1 MSETII
7 SDLQDTLEQF
17 KAYFPPNPFKHG
29 LVTLWTDRDTG
40 ELKKKAETLE
50 GKPVEDDLLTW
61 HLGEKARGKTK
72 AGYIIGYLPAVSE
85 FETTVGAVDLDGKD
99 YPEPG
104 ALENAKHTLSRTLD
118 ALEVAYCWERSV
130 RGNGWHCWIFS
141 SAALPIITMRA
152 ALRACVARAGFKAS
166 TETFPKG
173 EDARSSWIQ
182 SPYAQALRSDNGLG
196 HTHLETWDEQPIPL
210 TDLGE
215 YITRTPVETLLELSQ
230 TPHDALQTLS
240 SAADALDLHPDAL
253 PLLLEVLKQ
262 KAPHPRHDT
271 APAFLNLGRRCG
283 QLEAMTQALK
293 DVFDLWVTDGSRTKQ
308 QWADEIERWAEHI
321 RVKGAGGRG
330 IPYLKAQ
337 GFLFPRLPRLAQLE
351 GVTGTD
357 GPRLSRPEI
366 VITGRFLREIADDA
380 IDALEAANT
389 PPMLFKRGGELVR
402 VALEEGQVRAKP
414 LDAVALKGTLD
425 RCADFITEKTVT
437 ETERD
442 EKGKPKRGADGK
454 AITHSST
461 ENAPA
466 RPPADLAPDLLARV
480 DRLPFPT
487 LRTLATSPIYSASGE
502 QVSTPGFHFSSGIYL
517 ELGTLEVPDLPS
529 VSEALSLLGEML
541 QDFPFI
547 HKEAGFAHTLAA
559 LLLHFSR
566 PLIDGPTPLH
576 LIEAPTRGSGKGLLC
591 EVISYVS
598 LGRAAG
604 TMVKPKDGDEFEK
617 RVTSALLEG
626 AAVMLLD
633 NVHTLEGEAL
643 AAALTARVWR
653 GRRLGKSEMLTLPN
667 DALWLATGNNVN
679 LDDDMPR
686 RIIPIRLDPQVERPE
701 DRTDFLHA
709 DLLGWVKARRGEL
722 VAACLSLIQAW
733 LEAGR
738 PAGSVR
744 LGSYESWAATMGGI
758 LEHAGVKGFLT
769 GREHLYETAN
779 AEPQEW
785 AAVLA
790 EVYRVHKDEPVTA
803 REVLS
808 AMKNSGNLG
817 ELWEGR
823 RELSALQR
831 IGHALRQKRDRV
843 FSGLALRLAGESKNQ
858 NKAYRVVLVSGGP
871 KKTPET
877 PETPEA
883 QAKTPTDTANA
894 QEGVLGKTPPQTP
907 ERTPE
912 NTLNT
917 RGGVLNQNTPPST
930 KTPVKHPPHL
940 GSLESVS
947 DNVFIIGQGVS
958 GVSGVF
964 SGLTPTV
971 ESELEGVME
980 I

>member
-1 MSETII
+1 MLAPV
-7 SDLQDTLEQF
+7 SDLTETLEQF
-17 KAYFPPNPFKHG
+17 RAYFPPNPFKHG
-29 LVTLWTDRDTG
+29 LVTLWNDKNTG
-40 ELKKKAETLE
+40 ELKKNAETLE
-50 GKPVEDDLLTW
+50 GKPVDDDLLTW
-61 HLGEKARGKTK
+61 HLGGIARGKTK
-72 AGYIIGYLPAVSE
+72 TGYIIGYLPAVSE
-85 FETTVGAVDLDGKD
+85 SGTTVGIFDLDGKD

-104 ALENAKHTLSRTLD
+104 ALEDAKHTLSRALD
-118 ALEVAYCWERSV
+118 ALDIPYYWERSI

-141 SAALPIITMRA
+141 SAPILISAMRDALK
-152 ALRACVARAGFKAS
+152 ACVARAGLKPS
-166 TETFPKG
+166 TEVYPMG
-173 EDARSSWIQ
+173 VDARSRWVVT
-182 SPYAQALRSDNGLG
+182 PYSGALQDEGRLG
-196 HTHLETWDEQPIPL
+196 RTFLETWDEQPIPVDEL
-210 TDLGE
+210 DE
-215 YITRTPVETLLELSQ
+215 YITRADAGILLELSQ
-230 TPHDALQTLS
+230 SAHTAPRTALST
-240 SAADALDLHPDAL
+240 ADALDLHPDAL

-262 KAPHPRHDT
+262 KAPNSRHDT

-283 QLEAMTQALK
+283 QLEAMSQAMK
-293 DVFDLWVTDGSRTKQ
+293 DAFDLWVTDGSRTEQ
-308 QWADEIERWAEHI
+308 QWGEEIERWAEHI

-337 GFLFPRLPRLAQLE
+337 GYIIPRLPKLE
-351 GVTGTD
+351 QASD
-357 GPRLSRPEI
+357 GGESVYSRPEI
-366 VITGRFLREIADDA
+366 IVTGRFLREIADDA
-380 IDALEAANT
+380 LAALEAANT
-389 PPMLFKRGGELVR
+389 PPTLFRRGGELVR
-402 VALEEGQVRAKP
+402 VAVEEGHVRAKP
-414 LDAVALKGTLD
+414 FDAVALKGTLD
-425 RCADFITEKTVT
+425 RAADFMAEKT
-437 ETERD
+437 RM
-442 EKGKPKRGADGK
+442 EKGEDGKPKAVTDLHP
-454 AITHSST
+454 T
-461 ENAPA
+461 
-466 RPPADLAPDLLARV
+466 RPPSDLAPDLLARV

-487 LRTLATSPIYSASGE
+487 LRTLATSPIYSPSGE
-502 QVSTPGFHFSSGIYL
+502 QVSESGYHFSSEIYL
-517 ELGTLEVPDLPS
+517 ELGTLEVPRLPS
-529 VSEALSLLGEML
+529 ASEALVLLREML

-559 LLLHFSR
+559 LLLPFSR

-709 DLLGWVKARRGEL
+709 DLLGWVKTRRGEL

-738 PAGSVR
+738 PAGKTR

-758 LEHAGVKGFLT
+758 LETVGVKGFLT

-785 AAVLA
+785 AGVLA
-790 EVYRVHKDEPVTA
+790 EVYRVHGDAPVTA

-843 FSGLALRLAGESKNQ
+843 FSGLALKLAGETRDHSRS
-858 NKAYRVVLVSGGP
+858 YRVVPATKELGKNPANPADPRSSA
-871 KKTPET
+871 PET
-877 PETPEA
+877 A
-883 QAKTPTDTANA
+883 
-894 QEGVLGKTPPQTP
+894 
-907 ERTPE
+907 
-912 NTLNT
+912 
-917 RGGVLNQNTPPST
+917 
-930 KTPVKHPPHL
+930 
-940 GSLESVS
+940 
-947 DNVFIIGQGVS
+947 
-958 GVSGVF
+958 
-964 SGLTPTV
+964 
-971 ESELEGVME
+971 
-980 I
+980 

>member
-1 MSETII
+1 MIAPVSNHTE
-7 SDLQDTLEQF
+7 TLEQF

-29 LVTLWTDRDTG
+29 LVTLWHDKDTG
-40 ELKKKAETLE
+40 ELKKKADTLE
-50 GKPVEDDLLTW
+50 GKPVDDDLLTW
-61 HLGEKARGKTK
+61 HLGGEARGKTK
-72 AGYIIGYLPAVSE
+72 TGYIIGYLPAVSE
-85 FETTVGAVDLDGKD
+85 SETTVGIVDLDGKD
-99 YPEPG
+99 YSEPG
-104 ALENAKHTLSRTLD
+104 TLEDAKHTLSRTLD
-118 ALEVAYCWERSV
+118 ALEVPYCWERSI

-141 SAALPIITMRA
+141 SAPILISAMRDALK
-152 ALRACVARAGFKAS
+152 ACVSRAGLKSS
-166 TETFPKG
+166 TEVYPMGVNACSRWVVTPYS
-173 EDARSSWIQ
+173 DALQDER
-182 SPYAQALRSDNGLG
+182 GLG
-196 HTHLETWDEQPIPL
+196 RTFLETWDEQPIPL
-210 TDLGE
+210 EDLGE
-215 YITRTPVETLLELSQ
+215 YITLTPVETLLELAQSAH
-230 TPHDALQTLS
+230 TAPGTAS
-240 SAADALDLHPDAL
+240 STVDALDLHPDAL

-262 KAPHPRHDT
+262 KGPHSRHDT

-293 DVFDLWVTDGSRTKQ
+293 DAFDLWVTDGSRTAQ
-308 QWADEIERWAEHI
+308 EWNDEIDRWAEHI
-321 RVKGAGGRG
+321 RVKGAAGRG
-330 IPYLKAQ
+330 ILYLKAE
-337 GFLFPRLPRLAQLE
+337 GYILPNLPRLGISARGQR
-351 GVTGTD
+351 D
-357 GPRLSRPEI
+357 SSHSEI
-366 VITGRFLREIADDA
+366 IITGRFLREIADDA
-380 IDALEAANT
+380 IAALEAANT
-389 PPMLFKRGGELVR
+389 PPTLFRRGGELVR
-402 VALEEGQVRAKP
+402 VAVEEGHVRAKP
-414 LDAVALKGTLD
+414 LDAVALKGVLD
-425 RCADFITEKTVT
+425 RSADFVTMKESTGKGEDGKKQVKT
-437 ETERD
+437 ET
-442 EKGKPKRGADGK
+442 
-454 AITHSST
+454 
-461 ENAPA
+461 APA

-502 QVSTPGFHFSSGIYL
+502 QVSAPGYHPSSEIYL

-529 VSEALSLLGEML
+529 VSEALVLLREML
-541 QDFPFI
+541 HDFPFI
-547 HKEAGFAHTLAA
+547 HPLAGFAHTLTA
-559 LLLHFSR
+559 LLLPFSR

-733 LEAGR
+733 LEAGC
-738 PAGSVR
+738 PAGTVR

-758 LEHAGVKGFLT
+758 LETVGVEGFLT
-769 GREHLYETAN
+769 GREHLYEIAN

-790 EVYRVHKDEPVTA
+790 EVYRVHGDKPVTA
-803 REVLS
+803 LEVLS

-823 RELSALQR
+823 RVLSALQG

-858 NKAYRVVLVSGGP
+858 NKAYRVVPVSSSQ

-883 QAKTPTDTANA
+883 QAKTPTDTANT
-894 QEGVLGKTPPQTP
+894 QGGVLGKTPPKTP

-912 NTLNT
+912 NTPNT
-917 RGGVLNQNTPPST
+917 RGGVLNQNTPLPT
-930 KTPVKHPPHL
+930 KTPVKHPPL
-940 GSLESVS
+940 SSSLEAVS
-947 DNVFIIGQGVS
+947 DDVHTIGQGVS

-964 SGLTPTV
+964 SGLTPPA
-971 ESELEGVME
+971 EKELEGVME